1 MVLEDNSS
9 GDEEFRTI
17 PAQCVK
23 MGDWYV
29 FFILAPPSGFG

>member
-9 GDEEFRTI
+9 GDPEFLTI

-23 MGDWYV
+23 MGGLYV